1 MRWVKFIKH
10 VCEIHFKRT
19 GKINAEVHMV
29 HNQDPHLH
37 GPATAEKRRR
47 GEKKKG
53 GKHLIWDKHFLL
65 LSLFGPPP
73 SKHPPPPTTSLP
85 STPHQSLDLTATARN
100 HNHKIIKMLF
110 GCH

>member
-29 HNQDPHLH
+29 HNQDPHMH

-47 GEKKKG
+47 GEKKKEEN
-53 GKHLIWDKHFLL
+53 I
-65 LSLFGPPP
+65 
-73 SKHPPPPTTSLP
+73 
-85 STPHQSLDLTATARN
+85 
-100 HNHKIIKMLF
+100 
-110 GCH
+110 

>member
-1 MRWVKFIKH
+1 MYFLRRLVANFLLSGGEKKKKKNVNAIMRWVKFIKH

-47 GEKKKG
+47 GEKKKEEN
-53 GKHLIWDKHFLL
+53 I
-65 LSLFGPPP
+65 
-73 SKHPPPPTTSLP
+73 
-85 STPHQSLDLTATARN
+85 
-100 HNHKIIKMLF
+100 
-110 GCH
+110 

>member
-37 GPATAEKRRR
+37 GPAMAEKRRR
-47 GEKKKG
+47 GEKKRRKTFNLG
-53 GKHLIWDKHFLL
+53 
-65 LSLFGPPP
+65 
-73 SKHPPPPTTSLP
+73 
-85 STPHQSLDLTATARN
+85 
-100 HNHKIIKMLF
+100 
-110 GCH
+110 